1 MKNILSRF
9 GKISLL
15 LAFMYF
21 VVGCDDDKED
31 VAPGLYVMSDEIE
44 TFPGDT
50 VLVSGTASNYV
61 GLESV
66 TLSCEQWGIHKV
78 YELGG
83 QKPKVFNYNY
93 QLIVPKNASF
103 EEHLLITIRDVDG
116 RESKKN
122 VLLTYVADMES
133 PVMQTQLPSRIA
145 VDFDAVANK
154 GSWNLNV
161 KFTDD
166 RELKDIRL
174 QIPSMQIDETVKV
187 TGRSGELKRTID
199 FTTGEFP
206 VTLMI
211 TDAGGNETVVTTT
224 VVVMLAEEEEP
235 FEDYPVMWVV
245 NASEKAD
252 DYLDGYYAPMT
263 RKGEYQYEG
272 KIYADKAN
280 FQIYFTAEKTMDGD
294 LFGVSPYVNSKLMNN
309 NGYVVPVTVAESGYY
324 GVWIDL
330 QAHTYSMWK
339 LNLQR
344 QPIRARL
351 PCPAVASVI
360 LPIGVRL
367 LQRWCA
373 MDIVIPLP
381 CTKSAVIQ
389 VRANTM
395 QPVCPTGDMFSAIG
409 VMRLDAAGGKIPQAQ
424 VVEWQAM
431 QAIMTVWCK
440 SPSIQLFFGLQS
452 RK

>member
-15 LAFMYF
+15 LALIYF

-83 QKPKVFNYNY
+83 QKPKVFNYDY
-93 QLIVPKNASF
+93 RLIVPKNASF
-103 EEHLLITIRDVDG
+103 EEYLLITIRDVDS

-133 PVMQTQLPSRIA
+133 PIMQTQLPSRIA
-145 VDFDAVANK
+145 VDFDAAANK

-187 TGRSGELKRTID
+187 TGRNGELKRTVD

-206 VTLMI
+206 VTLTI

-224 VVVMLAEEEEP
+224 VVVMLAEEEDP
-235 FEDYPVMWVV
+235 FEDYPVMW
-245 NASEKAD
+245 
-252 DYLDGYYAPMT
+252 
-263 RKGEYQYEG
+263 
-272 KIYADKAN
+272 
-280 FQIYFTAEKTMDGD
+280 AEKTMDGD

-339 LNLQR
+339 LEPSATTYTGSLTVSGCGFSDFADWGTPATEMARNGYRYTSTLHQIGSYSSTR
-344 QPIRARL
+344 QYYAARVSDWGYVL
-351 PCPAVASVI
+351 RYWGDATGSVASYASDYDGAVQITFDTAI
-360 LPIGVRL
+360 LWATIKKV
-367 LQRWCA
+367 
-373 MDIVIPLP
+373 
-381 CTKSAVIQ
+381 T
-389 VRANTM
+389 
-395 QPVCPTGDMFSAIG
+395 
-409 VMRLDAAGGKIPQAQ
+409 
-424 VVEWQAM
+424 E
-431 QAIMTVWCK
+431 
-440 SPSIQLFFGLQS
+440 
-452 RK
+452 

>member
-280 FQIYFTAEKTMDGD
+280 FQIY
-294 LFGVSPYVNSKLMNN
+294 
-309 NGYVVPVTVAESGYY
+309 
-324 GVWIDL
+324 
-330 QAHTYSMWK
+330 
-339 LNLQR
+339 
-344 QPIRARL
+344 
-351 PCPAVASVI
+351 C
-360 LPIGVRL
+360 
-367 LQRWCA
+367 
-373 MDIVIPLP
+373 
-381 CTKSAVIQ
+381 
-389 VRANTM
+389 
-395 QPVCPTGDMFSAIG
+395 
-409 VMRLDAAGGKIPQAQ
+409 
-424 VVEWQAM
+424 
-431 QAIMTVWCK
+431 
-440 SPSIQLFFGLQS
+440 
-452 RK
+452 